1 MTRLIQENSIFNK
14 NRQARIIS
22 DRLLL
27 VILFQCRH
35 FISYAPGDCNDT
47 VPCGSQPIIEIQDT
61 ATHTLVGNLGWR
73 GRVWK
78 MNAYMKQGAGN
89 VILGTTS
96 FQIPRSG
103 RAEYKNICF
112 YDIAFGYKL
121 KFAIN
126 VTPHSENYSG
136 MAVISNAFNVNP
148 RQFYLEVVTQ
158 AANANQSV
166 AFGTQPVVEVRDV
179 GTRRV
184 ATPLKTQSW
193 FIAVSLSWNPKPGK
207 SFLNGTFNVSV
218 VNETTAFQDL
228 FITAYGEGYKLKFES
243 NYGHSVLSA
252 PFEVGYS
259 YKQFFDNLCVI
270 WKCF

>member
-1 MTRLIQENSIFNK
+1 M
-14 NRQARIIS
+14 
-22 DRLLL
+22 
-27 VILFQCRH
+27 ILFQCRH
-35 FISYAPGDCNDT
+35 FILYPPGDCNDT

-136 MAVISNAFNVNP
+136 IAVISNAFNVNP

-259 YKQFFDNLCVI
+259 YKQFLDNLCVI